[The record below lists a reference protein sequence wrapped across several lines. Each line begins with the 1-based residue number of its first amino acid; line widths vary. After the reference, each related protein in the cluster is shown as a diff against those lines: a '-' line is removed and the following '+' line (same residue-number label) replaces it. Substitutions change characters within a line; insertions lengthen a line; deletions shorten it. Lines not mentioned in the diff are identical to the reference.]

1 MEIRIE
7 RCAKKGHWCDV
18 NIQMDF
24 PGNNQ
29 YRFLDLHISSFV
41 GSRDHV
47 QSTGDFVGFIIIQRK
62 GSGWMYDI
70 YSCTD
75 IPFAC
80 IDTVFKKSTGPELGF
95 PGLKVEHFEYVTWTK
110 LHQSTVANHNVG

>member
-1 MEIRIE
+1 
-7 RCAKKGHWCDV
+7 
-18 NIQMDF
+18 MDF
-24 PGNNQ
+24 PGNSQ
-29 YRFLDLHISSFV
+29 YRCLDLHISSFV
-41 GSRDHV
+41 VRDHV
-47 QSTGDFVGFIIIQRK
+47 LSAQAISLAFVIIQRK
-62 GSGWMYDI
+62 ESGWMYDI

-80 IDTVFKKSTGPELGF
+80 IDRVFKKSTGPELGF